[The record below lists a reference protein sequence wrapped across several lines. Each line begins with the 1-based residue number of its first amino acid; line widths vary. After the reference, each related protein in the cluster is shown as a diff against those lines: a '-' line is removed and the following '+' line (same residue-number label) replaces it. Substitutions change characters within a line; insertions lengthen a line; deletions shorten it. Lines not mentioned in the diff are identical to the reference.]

1 MKELEKKANDIR
13 KDIIEMIYAA
23 GSGHPGG
30 SLSCV
35 EILTVLY
42 HHIMNLSLDENGNRI
57 DKFVLSKGHAAPAYY
72 ATLASVGIIPKNELQ
87 TLRKYDSIL
96 EGHPSN
102 KINGVDVSSG
112 SLGQGLSVANGM
124 ALAKKLD
131 HKSGMVY
138 CLLGDGEIEEGQV
151 WEAFMSANKYQLS
164 NVVAI
169 IDNNGLQIDGSV
181 QSVKKLERL
190 KEKLEAFGF
199 FVSVV
204 DGHSMPELIS
214 ALEIAQKSYQPSC
227 IIAKTVKGKGISF
240 MENKV
245 EWHGKSIKEEEYM
258 LAMNEL
264 SRNERG

>member
-1 MKELEKKANDIR
+1 MKELEKKANNIR
-13 KDIIEMIYAA
+13 KDIIEMIYLA

-35 EILTVLY
+35 EILTALY
-42 HHIMNLSLDENGNRI
+42 HHVMNLSLDENGNRI

-72 ATLASVGIIPKNELQ
+72 ATLASIGLISKNKLQ

-112 SLGQGLSVANGM
+112 SLGQGMSVANGM

-131 HKSGMVY
+131 HKPGMVY

-204 DGHSMPELIS
+204 DGHNLSEIIS

-227 IIAKTVKGKGISF
+227 IIAKTIKGKGISF

-245 EWHGKSIKEEEYM
+245 EWHGKSIKEEEYQ

-264 SRNERG
+264 NRNERG